1 MRGREFSLFYFLQI
15 MLPETVENRLR
26 QIIKDTNP
34 EIYVVDISLHRSK
47 RSIISVLI
55 DTDSGIVLSEITAVN
70 RAISKYIDTEDPLDF
85 AFNLEV
91 GSPGVG
97 RPLILERQYHRHIGR
112 DLKVKTKEGALLK
125 GRLISVEDSKGIVL
139 KAAVSGKVDKK
150 NVAPGGESPGNFIP
164 FSDIQEAIVTI
175 SFN

>member
-1 MRGREFSLFYFLQI
+1 
-15 MLPETVENRLR
+15 MLPETVENRLQ
-26 QIIKDTNP
+26 QIIREVNP
-34 EIYVVDISLHRSK
+34 EIYVVEISLHRSK
-47 RSIISVLI
+47 RSILSVLI

-70 RAISKYIDTEDPLDF
+70 RAISKYIDEENPLDF

-97 RPLILERQYHRHIGR
+97 RPLKLERQYLRHIGR
-112 DLKVKTKEGALLK
+112 DLKVKTREGGLLK
-125 GRLISVEDSKGIVL
+125 GRLISIDGSKGIVIKPAVPG
-139 KAAVSGKVDKK
+139 KASKK
-150 NVAPGGESPGNFIP
+150 NEVKGDENPGNFIP